1 MKLSNRIALFVG
13 VLVLIVAGGLGTL
26 SIVLGFNTAF
36 GEAQNGL
43 EEASSQGANYINA
56 RLQMRTEVLKQVA
69 NRISGLPLEE
79 QLGILAEEA
88 EELGYLDMAVVN
100 TEGIATYA
108 IGGQEADL
116 SERDYVQDAL
126 LGKTGFSDV
135 LVSKVTNS
143 TVIMYASPIKSGDE
157 VIGALIGRRDGAAL
171 NEIIHSM
178 TFGEDGSAFILGYD
192 GTFYA
197 HDDETIIMEQ
207 RNVMKDV
214 EENGEFK
221 DFGINFGEFRISKKG
236 NIRYRLRGVDFVAS
250 LTMIPNTDW
259 VLALKAPQ
267 RQITRGINNMTLL
280 LIFFSLIF
288 IAAGVV
294 IAFVLGKSISK
305 PITNVVELLN
315 SMSQYDMTI
324 ENNDKANKYINR
336 ADEIG
341 IMANA
346 ALVLQDNLR
355 TLIESI
361 AQSAE
366 HIAAASEELTATTQ
380 QAAESAN
387 EVAGAVQDIASGAA
401 DQASDTEKG
410 AVEIEYL
417 GDLIEQDK
425 KLIIE
430 LNGLTNEVEKLKS
443 EGLDVLN
450 ILVAKTEMTNKTATE
465 VRNVILET
473 NESANKIDNAS
484 QMILNIADQTNLLAL
499 NAAIEAARAGEQGKG
514 FAVVADEIRKLSEQT
529 NRFTSEIIKDIEAL
543 TGKSQ
548 FAVRAMAEVG
558 NNLEEQTNSVD
569 FTNTKFEGIAA
580 SIENLKKL
588 INHLNQQSKEMNAK
602 KDEIVGIIQ
611 NLSAISEEN
620 AAGTQ
625 EATASIEEQTSSM
638 NEIANSS
645 ESLSGLAED
654 MQKSISKFKM

>member
-13 VLVLIVAGGLGTL
+13 VLVLLVTGGLGTI
-26 SIVLGFNTAF
+26 SIVLGHNTAF
-36 GEAQNGL
+36 HEVEDGL
-43 EEASSQGANYINA
+43 KEASIQGANYVNA
-56 RLQMRTEVLKQVA
+56 RLQLRTEVLRQVA

-79 QLGILAEEA
+79 QLEILAKEA

-100 TEGIATYA
+100 PEGIARYA
-108 IGGQEADL
+108 IGGEEADL
-116 SERDYVQDAL
+116 SEREYIQKAL
-126 LGKTGFSDV
+126 LGQACFSDV

-157 VIGALIGRRDGAAL
+157 IIGALIGRRDGSAL
-171 NEIIHSM
+171 NEIIYSM
-178 TFGEDGSAFILGYD
+178 TFGEEGSAFILGND

-197 HDDETIIMEQ
+197 HDDKTIVMEQ
-207 RNVMKDV
+207 RNVIKDI

-221 DFGINFGEFRISKKG
+221 DFGIKFDGFRVRKEG
-236 NIRYRLRGVDFVAS
+236 NIRYNLRGVEFVAS

-259 VLALKAPQ
+259 VLALKAPKN
-267 RQITRGINNMTLL
+267 QITSEINKMTLL
-280 LIFFSLIF
+280 LVVFSVIF

-294 IAFVLGKSISK
+294 IAFLLGRSISK
-305 PITNVVELLN
+305 PITHVVDLLN
-315 SMSQYDMTI
+315 SMSQYDMTT
-324 ENNDKANKYINR
+324 ENNDKANKYLNR

-346 ALVLQDNLR
+346 TLVLQDNLR

-387 EVAGAVQDIASGAA
+387 EVASAVQDIAMGAA

-410 AVEIEYL
+410 AGEIELL
-417 GDLIEQDK
+417 GDLIEKDQ
-425 KLIIE
+425 KLIVE
-430 LNGLTNEVEKLKS
+430 LNGLADEVERQKS
-443 EGLDVLN
+443 EGLDVLTVL
-450 ILVAKTEMTNKTATE
+450 IQKTDITNKTATE
-465 VRNVILET
+465 IRNVILET

-484 QMILNIADQTNLLAL
+484 QMILNIASQTNLLAL

-514 FAVVADEIRKLSEQT
+514 FAVVADEIRKLAEQT
-529 NRFTSEIIKDIEAL
+529 NRFAGEIIKDIEEL

-548 FAVRAMAEVG
+548 YAVQAMSEVG
-558 NNLEEQTNSVD
+558 ENLKEQTSSVD

-580 SIENLKKL
+580 AIENLKKL
-588 INHLNQQSKEMNAK
+588 IHYLNQQSKEMGNK